1 MSTLALRGA
10 TLIDATGADPTSAAT
25 VVVEDDQIVAID
37 GRAAAPNEAEVIDLE
52 GLTVL
57 PGLIDAHT
65 HLGIAFELQHH
76 GQAGTL
82 PAAEVA
88 ARVFGVCRDAL
99 MAGFTTCRD
108 LGGLDGGIV
117 QAIDQGLVSGPR
129 IFPSGPALA
138 QDGGHATFM
147 APFSDCWCPLAIPG
161 LVEGVAL
168 ANGPDEVRLAARK
181 AFRRGAT
188 QLKVMVSGG
197 VISFTDELEHTQ
209 FTVDELR
216 AAVLEA
222 EARNTYVTAHSH
234 NARGIR
240 NGLEAGITCFEH
252 GSWLDEETA
261 VMMAQAGAALVPT
274 LTVAHVMRTEH
285 ERWGLPAAIADRMEQ
300 VSGHMEHA
308 IRYARD
314 AGVVTGAGTDLLGP
328 HQDHRGL
335 EIALRAEVV
344 GAMEAIVAMTATN
357 AKIMRID
364 DRLGTVEVGKV
375 ADLIAVRGD
384 PLAEPRLFDDPDRVA
399 LVVKAGAVEKRVG
412 V

>member
-1 MSTLALRGA
+1 VTLALRGG
-10 TLIDATGADPTSAAT
+10 TLVDGSGADPVDSAT
-25 VVVEDDQIVAID
+25 VVIEGERIDTVGEPAPSGVE
-37 GRAAAPNEAEVIDLE
+37 GIDLD
-52 GLTVL
+52 GCTVL

-76 GQAGTL
+76 GQAGTM

-88 ARVFGVCRDAL
+88 ARVFKLCREAL
-99 MAGFTTCRD
+99 LAGFTTCRD
-108 LGGLDGGIV
+108 MGGLDGGMVRVI
-117 QAIDQGLVSGPR
+117 GEELVPGPR
-129 IFPSGPALA
+129 ILPSGPALA

-197 VISFTDELEHTQ
+197 VISFTDEIDHTQ
-209 FTVDELR
+209 FTVEELR

-222 EARNTYVTAHSH
+222 AARNTYVTAHSH
-234 NARGIR
+234 NSRGIR
-240 NGLEAGITCFEH
+240 NGLEAGVSCFEH

-261 VMMAQAGAALVPT
+261 ALMADAGAALVPT
-274 LTVAHVMRTEH
+274 LTVAHVMGAEY
-285 ERWGLPAAIADRMEQ
+285 ERWGLPAAVASRMEQ
-300 VSGHMEHA
+300 VSGHMENA
-308 IRYARD
+308 IKYARA

-344 GAMEAIVAMTATN
+344 GAMDAIVAMTSTN
-357 AKIMRID
+357 AKILRID
-364 DRLGTVEVGKV
+364 DRVGTIVPGKL
-375 ADLIAVRGD
+375 ADVIAVRGD
-384 PLAEPRLFDDPDRVA
+384 ALSEPRLFDDPDRVV
-399 LVVKAGAVEKRVG
+399 LVMKGGVVEKNLLA
-412 V
+412 